1 MRLASRLG
9 ERCME
14 GEGFGDCLKRFMAT
28 NPSEHVCTPKC
39 LAGTLLY
46 ADAGSVNRWR
56 RGENTP
62 KLDAGVIGKI
72 ITHLALTED
81 QAQELR
87 EAQARSLRK
96 GTKPRGTPKFS
107 AHTSIGPLITRGR
120 QPNAQ
125 PLGASPRRAPTDD
138 AQSGGILHDMIALL
152 EGLPDATGLKDD
164 EKTITLTWQG
174 RDAFEMSDA
183 LQARWRAA
191 LQSVLRCGWRI
202 NYLCRLDRNI
212 HRTVRL
218 VEMMFD
224 YVGTGNYFPRYF
236 TSYGT
241 LASPYDML
249 VVPGVAAALLFSGR
263 TAHNVDGGM
272 MIWNAQH
279 VAMLAAHAQQ
289 LTTQTTPLVRAY
301 FMTDEDEDDNED
313 YLAALHEAERYAGG
327 RIAVI
332 DGMTAITQPQEWF
345 DLQSPS
351 RYTAW
356 PEFEDWRARHASRM
370 KSITA
375 FKSHVSSVNRYREI
389 ATESGLDELA
399 RHGIYYSRRKE
410 MFQQQKPLR
419 LEHLRNIV
427 NLLHYDGYDL
437 ALVSDY
443 QRKDSG
449 SNGIHIDATWAVT
462 GNNSVF
468 LETWA
473 PDEAGRPRAVSL
485 HITEPTMAGG
495 FREYFEE
502 MWERIPYDNRD
513 KAKVIA
519 RLERYIAEL
528 ERDLASS
535 PD

>member
-1 MRLASRLG
+1 
-9 ERCME
+9 ME

-28 NPSEHVCTPKC
+28 NPSEHVCKPKC

-56 RGENTP
+56 RGDNTP
-62 KLDAGVIGKI
+62 KLDADVIDKI
-72 ITHLALTED
+72 FTHLGLTEG
-81 QAQELR
+81 QARELR
-87 EAQARSLRK
+87 EAQARSLRR
-96 GTKPRGTPKFS
+96 GAKPRGKPKLS
-107 AHTSIGPLITRGR
+107 AHTSIAPLVKRGR
-120 QPNAQ
+120 HPNVQ
-125 PLGASPRRAPTDD
+125 PLTVTPHRAPTGDS
-138 AQSGGILHDMIALL
+138 QSGSILHDMIALL
-152 EGLPDATGLKDD
+152 EALPDATGLTEE

-174 RDAFEMSDA
+174 RDAFEMSDT
-183 LQARWRAA
+183 LQARWRVA
-191 LQSVLRCGWRI
+191 LQSVLRRGWRI

-236 TSYGT
+236 TTYGT
-241 LASPYDML
+241 LTTPYDML

-263 TAHNVDGGM
+263 TANSVDDGM

-279 VAMLAAHAQQ
+279 IAMLATHAQQ
-289 LTTQTTPLVRAY
+289 LSEQTTPLVRAY
-301 FMTDEDEDDNED
+301 FMTDEDADDNED
-313 YLAALHEAERYAGG
+313 YLAVLHAAEGYAGG

-332 DGMTAITQPQEWF
+332 DGLTAITQPEEWF

-351 RYTAW
+351 RYTAL
-356 PEFEDWRARHASRM
+356 PQFEDWRARHASHK

-375 FKSHVSSVNRYREI
+375 FKSHVSSANRYREI
-389 ATESGLDELA
+389 GTESALDELA
-399 RHGIYYSRRKE
+399 RKGIYYSRRKE
-410 MFQQQKPLR
+410 MFQQEKPLR

-427 NLLHYDGYDL
+427 SLLGYDGYDL

-443 QRKDSG
+443 QRNDSG
-449 SNGIHIDATWAVT
+449 PNGIHIDATWAVT

-473 PDEAGRPRAVSL
+473 PDEAGHPRAVSL
-485 HITEPTMAGG
+485 HITEPTMADG

-519 RLERYIAEL
+519 RLQRYIAEL
-528 ERDLASS
+528 ERDIADS
-535 PD
+535 PE